1 MKNIIIVLLFAFLL
15 PLTSSAQRSVNR
27 FIDKYYDKENVTTVE
42 LSGFVLKMAA
52 KFIDDDEGK
61 EILASISRLQVLAME
76 GQNHVTK
83 KDLNTFKTKI
93 KKDKFEELMTVRTK
107 GTSVDFYVKEEKG
120 DIKNILLLVS
130 GKEEFVMLNLRGK
143 LKFDDIKKLDFDVEG
158 AEHFKKVP
166 KWKDVPRA

>member
-1 MKNIIIVLLFAFLL
+1 MKNIIIVLLLAFIL

-52 KFIDDDEGK
+52 KFVDDDEGK
-61 EILASISRLQVLAME
+61 QILASISRLQVLAMD
-76 GQNHVTK
+76 GKNHVTK
-83 KDLNTFKTKI
+83 KDLNALKAKV
-93 KKDKFEELMTVRTK
+93 KKDKFEELMTIKTK
-107 GTSVDFYVKEEKG
+107 GTSVDFFIKEENG
-120 DIKNILLLVS
+120 VIKNILLLVS

-143 LKFDDIKKLDFDVEG
+143 LKFDDIQKLDFDVDG
-158 AEHFKKVP
+158 AEHFKKIP